1 MILVLLDHFYV
12 CGWIFLL
19 CSVSEDVMKCPR
31 SKVVG
36 SRGWIVYV
44 QMKTGTFCVWRTS
57 HSRFG
62 FHSFSSCFGSWLWGC
77 KDTTF
82 NGWEQPPSCWPPLH
96 FTLYLELSIVS
107 SCQGLGLCSGEQ
119 VTGCLEHVRL
129 EEVVNAIGTNIQLQ
143 IVFAMGRNPWN
154 SLLSREKWE
163 HGSRSRFRWG
173 CCQRPLW
180 ASGMESH
187 LGGPSWHSSHRMWRG
202 KNWRKRVST

>member
-19 CSVSEDVMKCPR
+19 CSVSEDVVKCPR

-77 KDTTF
+77 KDTKF

-107 SCQGLGLCSGEQ
+107 SCQGGPGPLQWWTSDRVLGACPFGRGSECYWNKYTIANCVCHGEKTPERVYYLEKNGSMDQGVGSDEDVGKGLYEQ
-119 VTGCLEHVRL
+119 VAWKAT
-129 EEVVNAIGTNIQLQ
+129 
-143 IVFAMGRNPWN
+143 
-154 SLLSREKWE
+154 
-163 HGSRSRFRWG
+163 
-173 CCQRPLW
+173 
-180 ASGMESH
+180 
-187 LGGPSWHSSHRMWRG
+187 
-202 KNWRKRVST
+202 